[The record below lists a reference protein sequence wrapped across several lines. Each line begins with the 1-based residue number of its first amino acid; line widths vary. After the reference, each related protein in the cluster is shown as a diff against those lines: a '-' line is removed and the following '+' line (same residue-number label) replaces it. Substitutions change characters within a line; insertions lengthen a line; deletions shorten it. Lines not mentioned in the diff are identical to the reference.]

1 MNYSKEQLKSIEK
14 VETVFA
20 DYLKD
25 CWTLDLLWS
34 DKLGYLLIT
43 GITKD
48 MNNIVMHPEI
58 IRDGERLCDQ
68 LLYEIACD
76 VLESNG
82 NFYDIYESSPQE
94 KSLILNAY
102 HPYMSQLPEYSNL
115 IERHFICPEER

>member
-1 MNYSKEQLKSIEK
+1 MNYSKEQLQSIEK
-14 VETVFA
+14 VKTVFE

-34 DKLGYLLIT
+34 DKVGYLLVT
-43 GITKD
+43 GITKE

-82 NFYDIYESSPQE
+82 NFHDIYESSPLE
-94 KSLILNAY
+94 KELILKAY
-102 HPYMSQLPEYSNL
+102 RPYMAQLPEYSNL
-115 IERHFICPEER
+115 IERHFVNPEDR